1 MNQTDL
7 STYLNYLKALHRHRY
22 TFIIVALLTM
32 TLVTVYSYT
41 IPKKY
46 KADSTV
52 FIETN
57 VINRLV
63 RGIAVTPDMDSRI
76 RVLRYSLLSR
86 DILVKTLTEIDSD
99 IFTKSEAE
107 QQIFI
112 SKLKE
117 RINIRI
123 RGQELFTV
131 SLVDQDPA
139 FAQNFVNTLVSKY
152 VEENIS
158 SKRDETYGANR
169 FLQEQI
175 DLFKKKLD
183 AAENAIIEFRKQ
195 QGVYFSVDENAVL
208 TEIKLFKAQIE
219 QIQLDLDTMRARKN
233 RLQRQLKSIK
243 PTIDIF
249 SGATGGNGLHA
260 LERQLAVLLL
270 KYTDNYP
277 EVIRLKVEIETLK
290 QRIAENGADDSMQTS
305 SMSSVNPL
313 HQQVQQQLFDVES
326 EISALTAQKKSLE
339 RRIVEREASLHDIP
353 ENRKKLGVL
362 IQERDS
368 TRGIYDQLL
377 QRIGQSEVSKQM
389 EISNKT
395 ATFRIVDP
403 AILPKTPVSP
413 NMVRMILLAIAA
425 GIGCGLGTIF
435 LLDTLDTSIKNPH
448 QLENMGAN
456 IMAIIPTIDDGISN
470 AKIRRRDIFIYIV
483 TLLYFSIFIA
493 LLGLEI
499 LKPDL
504 MRECINLITANL
516 STVKH
521 F

>member
-7 STYLNYLKALHRHRY
+7 STYLNYLKAFYRHRY
-22 TFIIVALLTM
+22 VFIVVALLTM
-32 TLVTVYSYT
+32 TLVTIYSYT

-57 VINRLV
+57 VINQLV

-76 RVLRYSLLSR
+76 RVLRYSILSR
-86 DILVKTLTEIDSD
+86 DLLTKTLTEIDAE
-99 IFTKSEAE
+99 IFTKSQAE
-107 QQIFI
+107 QQLFI

-123 RGQELFTV
+123 RGRELFTV
-131 SLVDQDPA
+131 SLVDKDPV
-139 FAQNFVNTLVSKY
+139 FVQLFVNTLVSKY

-183 AAENAIIEFRKQ
+183 EAENSIIKFRQQ

-208 TEIKLFKAQIE
+208 GEIRQYKEQIE
-219 QIQLDLDTMRARKN
+219 QIQLDLDTMRARRV
-233 RLQRQLKSIK
+233 RLQGQLNSLS

-249 SGATGGNGLHA
+249 SGATGSNGLLV
-260 LERQLAVLLL
+260 LERQLATLLL
-270 KYTDNYP
+270 KYTENYP

-290 QRIAENGADDSMQTS
+290 VRIAERGSITTTQTTSMT
-305 SMSSVNPL
+305 SVNPL
-313 HQQVQQQLFDVES
+313 HQQVQQQVFDVES
-326 EISALTAQKKSLE
+326 ELSALTAQKKSLE
-339 RRIVEREASLHDIP
+339 RRILAREESLQDVP

-368 TRGIYDQLL
+368 TKGIYDQLL

-389 EISNKT
+389 EISNKS

-413 NMVRMILLAIAA
+413 NMIRMILLAIAA
-425 GIGCGLGTIF
+425 GIGCGLGTVF
-435 LLDTLDTSIKNPH
+435 LLDTLDTSVKNPQ
-448 QLENMGAN
+448 QLENMGVHV
-456 IMAIIPTIDDGISN
+456 MAIIPSIDDGITN
-470 AKIRRRDIFIYIV
+470 AKIHRRDIIIYIL
-483 TLLYFSIFIA
+483 TTLYFSIFVA
-493 LLGLEI
+493 LLALEL

-504 MRECINLITANL
+504 IKHYLNLITTNL
-516 STVKH
+516 PILKH
-521 F
+521 